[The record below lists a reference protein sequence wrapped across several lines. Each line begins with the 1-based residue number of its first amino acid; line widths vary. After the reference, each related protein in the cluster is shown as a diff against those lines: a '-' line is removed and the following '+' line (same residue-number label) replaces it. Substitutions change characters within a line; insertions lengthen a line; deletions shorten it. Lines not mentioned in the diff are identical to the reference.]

1 MASHFIGAKIS
12 LISRSE
18 IRYKGTL
25 VAIDHGAAT
34 ISLQKVQSMGTEG
47 RRGPDGPE
55 IPISETNYDFI
66 VFKAADVKN
75 LTVEQPPPVQP
86 QPSSNVPDDPAIVGV
101 SIAIYNKIFSFIL
114 ISLFNRQLDLLLKL
128 IHLAFNLVTFNLQ
141 ASNLQI

>member
-86 QPSSNVPDDPAIVGV
+86 QPSSNIPDDPAIVGV
-101 SIAIYNKIFSFIL
+101 SIILVWIFFFVL
-114 ISLFNRQLDLLLKL
+114 IDLCNRQLDLLLKL
-128 IHLAFNLVTFNLQ
+128 IHLVFNLLTFNHQ
-141 ASNLQI
+141 VSNLQI